1 MRRLISSILFLSSIF
16 PYAQDIEAMQNN
28 LHETMQE
35 IRSQKMSVSDAQNHL
50 RKCSDSGN
58 LYCTQTLAAWHFQT
72 REYSKA
78 KPLFEKAY
86 IETEKQ
92 DLQLH
97 SLPAYYLG
105 VMYRDGLGVEKNIS
119 KAKDYLSDCHQK
131 GFSRCSTELHRLYN
145 PSWLHKQLFNPILD

>member
-1 MRRLISSILFLSSIF
+1 MRSLIGSFLFFASILGFAL
-16 PYAQDIEAMQNN
+16 DIESMQNG
-28 LHETMQE
+28 LHETMQQ
-35 IRSQKMSVSDAQNHL
+35 IRSQKMDISEAQDHL
-50 RKCSDSGN
+50 RECSDNGN
-58 LYCTQTLAAWHFQT
+58 FYCTQTLAGWYFQT

-78 KPLFEKAY
+78 KPLFERAY

-105 VMYRDGLGVEKNIS
+105 VMYRDGLGVEKNIP

-145 PSWLHKQLFNPILD
+145 PS